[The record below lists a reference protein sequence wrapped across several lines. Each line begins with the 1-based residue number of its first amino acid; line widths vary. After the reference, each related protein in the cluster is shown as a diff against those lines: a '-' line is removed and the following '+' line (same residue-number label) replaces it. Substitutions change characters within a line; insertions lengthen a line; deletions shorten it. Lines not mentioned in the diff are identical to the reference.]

1 MATSTRSNG
10 VEHAKAQSPYE
21 AAVLGFRN
29 YWYPV
34 CTSNE
39 IGTKPTGIKF
49 LGEPVALLRRKGKAY
64 AIADQCAHRGT
75 QLSLGKYE
83 FPGTDTLTCRYHG
96 WTFDVTNGMCVANL
110 TEGPNSAVV
119 GKVRVRTYPV
129 EERKG
134 IVWVWA
140 GRGAPVPLEE
150 DVPALMLRDNEVVK
164 VRSGI
169 KYGNWRWHAENV
181 GGGHASM
188 LHRDT
193 IGLFF
198 NQFPAHPIEP
208 FAYNGTPEDDDG
220 KWIFQGSK
228 GSSQFDEYPGLGK
241 WPRPRLWRRGL
252 RRPRPLFGLSY
263 FGAAIRLPGITRVMH
278 FPMVGWFYYE
288 WYTPVDED
296 HYIYFQVSTFHTRN
310 PVKSLWEGLKYWI
323 YGKPFKV
330 TLFNNQ
336 DVRMV
341 RQTTDFVKRH
351 GMNYLT
357 PLSMQDSLHFE
368 WRRQANALARGEG
381 RPEEP
386 VAAPESEPEAE
397 PAAAVTSA

>member
-1 MATSTRSNG
+1 
-10 VEHAKAQSPYE
+10 
-21 AAVLGFRN
+21 
-29 YWYPV
+29 
-34 CTSNE
+34 
-39 IGTKPTGIKF
+39 
-49 LGEPVALLRRKGKAY
+49 
-64 AIADQCAHRGT
+64 
-75 QLSLGKYE
+75 
-83 FPGTDTLTCRYHG
+83 
-96 WTFDVTNGMCVANL
+96 
-110 TEGPNSAVV
+110 
-119 GKVRVRTYPV
+119 
-129 EERKG
+129 
-134 IVWVWA
+134 
-140 GRGAPVPLEE
+140 
-150 DVPALMLRDNEVVK
+150 
-164 VRSGI
+164 
-169 KYGNWRWHAENV
+169 
-181 GGGHASM
+181 
-188 LHRDT
+188 
-193 IGLFF
+193 
-198 NQFPAHPIEP
+198 
-208 FAYNGTPEDDDG
+208 
-220 KWIFQGSK
+220 
-228 GSSQFDEYPGLGK
+228 
-241 WPRPRLWRRGL
+241 
-252 RRPRPLFGLSY
+252 
-263 FGAAIRLPGITRVMH
+263 MH